1 MLRSASFLR
10 GWRLTRHHQR
20 TNARLVQAADKSY
33 RLGRRTCGRSLRC
46 AGDPIITWMPRL
58 HVRPISVCVD
68 RVRCGKEGKDSENSF
83 LQYCDPHSKPWRP
96 LERRKNLGILECRYC
111 REFSLWESLEQMTE
125 YCEFLWN
132 SDVSFGGKY
141 ISNEVQPHIFLF
153 CVLEILCSSCAASS
167 SSRCWDFLKCLF
179 SPSFHAQVAVR
190 IEIL

>member
-1 MLRSASFLR
+1 MFRSI
-10 GWRLTRHHQR
+10 LT
-20 TNARLVQAADKSY
+20 
-33 RLGRRTCGRSLRC
+33 GTCGRSLRC
-46 AGDPIITWMPRL
+46 AGEPITTWMPRL

-96 LERRKNLGILECRYC
+96 FERRKNLGILECRYC

-179 SPSFHAQVAVR
+179 SPSFSSSSRCSDWNFVECLMSSFGNVMSRVEYYLQSSHAPTR
-190 IEIL
+190 E